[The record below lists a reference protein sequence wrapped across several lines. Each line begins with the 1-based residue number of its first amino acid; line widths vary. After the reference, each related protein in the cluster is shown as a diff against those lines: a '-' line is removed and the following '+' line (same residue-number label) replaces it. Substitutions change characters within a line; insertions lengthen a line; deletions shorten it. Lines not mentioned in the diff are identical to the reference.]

1 MAIQHSEMSQ
11 AEIEEFLRVP
21 RFAIVGTNR
30 VNGPPQLSPV
40 WYLYEDSR
48 IYFTMYIES
57 AKYRNLRRDPRIGIC
72 IAGESPDAR
81 AVMFYGSVEL
91 ITDDSTWVDEVCW
104 RIVRRYYDS
113 DKEAQ
118 SFIDLAAAGGKGSLA
133 IVTPDKVL
141 AQDYN

>member
-1 MAIQHSEMSQ
+1 MAVQPSEMSQ
-11 AEIEEFLRVP
+11 TEIEEFLRVP
-21 RFAIVGTNR
+21 RFAIVATNR

-40 WYLYEDSR
+40 WYLYEDDR
-48 IYFTMYIES
+48 IYFTMHVKS

-72 IAGESPDAR
+72 IAGESLDAR
-81 AVMFYGSVEL
+81 AVVLYGSVEL
-91 ITDDSTWVDEVCW
+91 ITDDSAWVDQVRW

-118 SFIDLAAAGGKGSLA
+118 SFIDSAAAEGEESLA
-133 IVTPDKVL
+133 VATPHKVL

>member
-1 MAIQHSEMSQ
+1 MAVQPSNMSQ
-11 AEIEEFLRVP
+11 AEIDEFLRAR

-30 VNGPPQLSPV
+30 INGPPQLSPV
-40 WYLYEDSR
+40 WYLYEDGR
-48 IYFTMYIES
+48 IYFTIYVES
-57 AKYRNLRRDPRIGIC
+57 VKYRNLRRDPRIGLC

-91 ITDDSTWVDEVCW
+91 ITNDSAWADEVRW
-104 RIVRRYYDS
+104 RIVRRYYDN

-118 SFIDLAAAGGKGSLA
+118 SFIDLAAAEGEASLA
-133 IVTPDKVL
+133 VVTPVKVL